1 MSEHKVPGLTR
12 REILQGATV
21 AFGIGA
27 VIPVRADSSTPTQ
40 NRLPLEDGDTI
51 LFQGDSITDAGR
63 DRMRE
68 TEANQA
74 DALGHGYP
82 LLLAYELLRDHPDK
96 ALTVYNR
103 GVSGNTVPDLAARW
117 QRDCV
122 DLRPGVLSILVGV
135 NDIWHKLDGD
145 FDGTV
150 ESYRRDFAALLEST
164 REALPDVRI
173 VVCEPFALRTG
184 AVDGRWFPEFD
195 ERRRVARAVADEAGA
210 RWVAFQS
217 LFDDAAA
224 GTAPAYWAADGVHP
238 TMAGHS
244 LMARAW
250 RQATGI

>member
-1 MSEHKVPGLTR
+1 MSDDKASGTTR
-12 REILQGATV
+12 REILQGAAA

-27 VIPVRADSSTPTQ
+27 VVSVRAGSSNPPAG
-40 NRLPLEDGDTI
+40 LPLENGDTI

-63 DRMRE
+63 DRMRDA
-68 TEANQA
+68 EANRA

-82 LLLAYELLRDHPDK
+82 LPLAYELLRDHPDK
-96 ALTVYNR
+96 GLKIYNR

-122 DLRPGVLSILVGV
+122 DLRPGVLSILIGV

-150 ESYRRDFAALLEST
+150 ESYRRDFTVLLEST

-173 VVCEPFALRTG
+173 VICEPFVLRTG
-184 AVDGRWFPEFD
+184 AVDERWFPEFD
-195 ERRRVARAVADEAGA
+195 ERRRVARAVAEQAGA

-217 LFDDAAA
+217 LFDAAVA
-224 GTAPAYWAADGVHP
+224 EGIAPAYWAADGVHP

-250 RQATGI
+250 RQATGV